1 MHHQHPVPQDPM
13 HRTWHI
19 DQRDLKTII
28 RRYRQDLDGRNVD
41 RITIVGLLAG
51 RITESLG

>member
-28 RRYRQDLDGRNVD
+28 RRYPQDLDGRNVD
-41 RITIVGLLAG
+41 LITIVGLLAG

>member
-1 MHHQHPVPQDPM
+1 M
-13 HRTWHI
+13 HRRWHI
-19 DQRDLKTII
+19 DQRDLKTFI